1 MKDTLISYS
10 TAKLAHDKGFKI
22 RCPNMFDRN
31 KEIQT
36 TPSIKQILSEG
47 GTYKDIKTPI
57 QIFAPTQ
64 SLLQKWLREIHN
76 IHINIQHDYDTKV
89 PGEDWNE
96 GYIAYVED
104 IIEGHLLDMYPSPGE
119 DDFLYY
125 NTYEEALEK
134 GLYEALKLI
143 KNELEKK

>member
-10 TAKLAHDKGFKI
+10 TAELAHDKGFKI

-64 SLLQKWLREIHN
+64 SLLQKWIREVHN
-76 IHINIQHDYDTKV
+76 IHITITSISQESWQYHITK
-89 PGEDWNE
+89 PGDSLGKNYNED
-96 GYIAYVED
+96 
-104 IIEGHLLDMYPSPGE
+104 
-119 DDFLYY
+119 FY
-125 NTYEEALEK
+125 NYEEALEE

-143 KNELEKK
+143 KNE

>member
-10 TAKLAHDKGFKI
+10 TAELAHDKGFKI

-64 SLLQKWLREIHN
+64 SLLQKWLRDNHKIFVFSDSILDCTIHEKGIKRFYFN
-76 IHINIQHDYDTKV
+76 IDDIDSSDADNIELFD
-89 PGEDWNE
+89 
-96 GYIAYVED
+96 
-104 IIEGHLLDMYPSPGE
+104 
-119 DDFLYY
+119 
-125 NTYEEALEK
+125 TYEKALEE

-143 KNELEKK
+143 KNE